1 LPTLVIALVF
11 LVFGVAMGV
20 VLIWDIGGV
29 ATRMRAEAEE
39 QPFTGSLMKRMPS
52 WTFRAF
58 GIWCV
63 AFGVGFCIWALTL
76 Q

>member
-1 LPTLVIALVF
+1 MPTLVIALVF

-20 VLIWDIGGV
+20 VLIWDIGGL

-39 QPFTGSLMKRMPS
+39 RPFTGSLMKRMPS
-52 WTFRAF
+52 WTFRAC

-63 AFGVGFCIWALTL
+63 AFGISFCIWALTL
-76 Q
+76 